1 MSQTAVE
8 TATPPLQLPA
18 LRTRVWHA
26 PLWAAV
32 GLVLVSA
39 SFALSREGHAGAPV
53 RLLFWAGFVTIIAP
67 IAARLLATST
77 NRGERI
83 ALVCMTGLLAYGV
96 KVLRDPLMFVMSDEF
111 THLAAAQQILETHK
125 LFQALPL
132 SGLVA
137 SPGYPGLETV
147 AATLSAVTGLTLFV
161 SGLIVIAV
169 ARAIVMLALFAL
181 YERVSGSARVAGL
194 GALLF
199 AANGNFL
206 FWSSQFSYESLSL
219 PLFVLALALY
229 VRRAERPSGRLS
241 LTLTLVLLIA
251 TITATHHLTTYA
263 LAATL
268 WFVSLLSLRTAWSRW
283 RAFGLAV
290 LATAASVAWFL
301 LVATGTGRYLGF
313 VFERTVNA
321 VTSFGSGTHTPFQAS
336 AGSLQTPILEQIVSF
351 AGVLLV
357 VVTVLLTLRR
367 ARRLDV
373 LHSPVGVLLVAASVG
388 FLGFYPLRLFPG
400 AWETANRGQEFL
412 YIGVALVLALAL
424 VQLARADL
432 AHRGRQRLLVFAIVV
447 VICGGV
453 VSGWPSP
460 LLLSQPIEVR
470 VDHSVAV
477 PQGLSA
483 TRWAIH
489 ELPASSIYVGD
500 EATGREL
507 LDAGARYTLFGTGNN
522 VPAILESPQLPA
534 WQREAIVRDG
544 VDYVVLDRRKVA
556 ANNQAAYFFQPQR
569 SPSDGFGYYS
579 LGTRTKFEVPTIS
592 RVFDSGDIVIY
603 EVRGLRE
610 EPPQCSAVGIPTQRE
625 GITCRAGNTRV
636 TIAGSD
642 QTVKLPDLYVRL
654 LRLEVQRRQAGA
666 YVTVVVRLQNAGK
679 QSFRPEPNWRDMY
692 LDIDGHHIHRLRK
705 VPERTDNLDGSHPL
719 KGGASLEGSLTFV
732 VRGRLISELLHRGA
746 QFHID
751 LPHPPQPGPHPYLG
765 VIELAANAM
774 DVTK

>member
-1 MSQTAVE
+1 LSQTAVE
-8 TATPPLQLPA
+8 TATVLRLPA
-18 LRTRVWHA
+18 GRARTWHA
-26 PLWAAV
+26 PLWASA
-32 GLVLVSA
+32 GLILIAA

-53 RLLFWAGFVTIIAP
+53 RLLFWVGFVTIVAP

-77 NRGERI
+77 SRGERI
-83 ALVCMTGLLAYGV
+83 ALVCMLGLLAYAV

-111 THLAAAQQILETHK
+111 THLAAAQQIVATHK

-147 AATLSAVTGLTLFV
+147 TVTISAVTGLSLFV
-161 SGLIVIAV
+161 SGLVVIAV
-169 ARAIVMLALFAL
+169 ARAIIMLALFAL

-206 FWSSQFSYESLSL
+206 YWSSQFSYESLSL

-241 LTLTLVLLIA
+241 LTLTLVVLIA
-251 TITATHHLTTYA
+251 TITATHHLSSYA

-268 WFVSLLSLRTAWSRW
+268 WIVSLLSLRATWSRW
-283 RAFGLAV
+283 RAFGLAIV
-290 LATAASVAWFL
+290 ASVASLAWFL

-313 VFERTVNA
+313 VFERTFSA
-321 VTSFGSGTHTPFQAS
+321 LESAGSGAHTPFQAS
-336 AGSLQTPILEQIVSF
+336 AGSLQTPVVEQVVSF

-357 VVTVLLTLRR
+357 IVMVLLTLRR
-367 ARRLDV
+367 VRRLDV
-373 LHSPVGVLLVAASVG
+373 FRTPIGIVLAAASVG

-412 YIGVALVLALAL
+412 FIGVALVLALAL
-424 VQLARADL
+424 VRLARGD
-432 AHRGRQRLLVFAIVV
+432 RLRRVRRPVLVSVIVV

-453 VSGWPSP
+453 ISGWPSP
-460 LLLSQPIEVR
+460 LLLSQPLEVR
-470 VDHSVAV
+470 VDHAVAV

-483 TRWAIH
+483 AAWAIH
-489 ELPASSIYVGD
+489 ELPADSIYVGD

-507 LDAGARYTLFGTGNN
+507 LVAGAHYTLFGNGGD
-522 VPAILESPQLPA
+522 VPAILESAQLPA
-534 WQREAIVRDG
+534 WQREALVQHD

-569 SPSDGFGYYS
+569 NPSDGLGYYS
-579 LGTRTKFEVPTIS
+579 PGVRTKFEVPTVS
-592 RVFDSGDIVIY
+592 RIFDSGDVVIY

-610 EPPQCSAVGIPTQRE
+610 EPPLCSAVGIPTQRA
-625 GITCRAGNTRV
+625 GITCRLGNKKV
-636 TIAGSD
+636 TIAGSN
-642 QTVKLPDLYVRL
+642 QTVKLPNLYVRL
-654 LRLEVQRRQAGA
+654 LRLEVQRRQAGT
-666 YVTVVVRLQNAGK
+666 YVTVVVRLQNVGT

-692 LDIDGHHIHRLRK
+692 LDISGHDVYRIRR
-705 VPERTDNLDGSHPL
+705 VPERSDNLDGSHPL
-719 KGGASLEGSLTFV
+719 AGGATLQGSLTFV
-732 VRGRLISELLHRGA
+732 VRGHRLVSALAHRGA
-746 QFHID
+746 QLHIR
-751 LPHPPQPGPHPYLG
+751 LAREPHRYLG
-765 VIELAANAM
+765 VIQLAAHAIGASE
-774 DVTK
+774 